1 MSKEFESEDFEY
13 AVIDLHNHSKY
24 SEEFPKTTFNE
35 REILSFFE
43 QIGKKQNKKVCF
55 AVTDH
60 DTALGA
66 YLVYKELQKNR
77 QKYPHVE
84 FVPGMELNMSLER
97 VLTYYEQPF
106 TDPSFVF
113 KKCHMLI
120 HAKKGKEEEFFKR
133 TFLYSTLA
141 HKKIMH
147 NKIAVNVGKQI
158 LAARYKLCETYSTR
172 IPLSIYKQ
180 CAFEKD
186 LKKIR
191 EIFLNKTVDFL
202 INNNKIQDINL
213 AKEEVSKVVGKLY
226 PSSPAFVDDFGYYGR
241 FNVFEINKFLGDS
254 ATICYAHPKT
264 LSFKAYS
271 KIPVKLFKDVD
282 VHTLPKEI
290 QNRISKKLNDPKQV
304 AEGYFTQQD
313 ILSKNGII
321 GDWTGIV
328 KLQLL
333 HNELKK
339 HNIKIDGYELTSK
352 TADTLKSR
360 SVFVAI
366 ANYIVDNMHLYLNYG
381 SDKHYD
387 NIDKR
392 AMFAGKNRYYQT
404 QKRTVENPYLKF
416 NRLNRQLTNDE
427 NSFTLGVEL
436 EK

>member
-24 SEEFPKTTFNE
+24 SEEFPKTTFDE
-35 REILSFFE
+35 CEMLEFFE
-43 QIGKKQNKKVCF
+43 QIGQKINKKVCF

-60 DTALGA
+60 DTSLGA
-66 YLVYKELQKNR
+66 YLVYKELQKNK

-84 FVPGMELNMSLER
+84 FVPGMELNMSLEKL
-97 VLTYYEQPF
+97 LTYYEQPF
-106 TDPSFVF
+106 TEPSFVF
-113 KKCHMLI
+113 KKCHLII

-141 HKKIMH
+141 HKKIA
-147 NKIAVNVGKQI
+147 NNNQIINVGKQI
-158 LAARYKLCETYSTR
+158 IAARNKLCEAYSIR
-172 IPLSIYKQ
+172 VPLSIYKQ

-191 EIFLNKTVDFL
+191 QIFINKSVEFL
-202 INNNKIQDINL
+202 TNNKKIQDKSL
-213 AKEEVSKVVGKLY
+213 ANEEVSKVVGKLY
-226 PSSPAFVDDFGYYGR
+226 PSSPRYVDNFGYYGR
-241 FNVFEINKFLGDS
+241 FNVLELNKFLGDS

-271 KIPVKLFKDVD
+271 KIPVKLFKDVNIR
-282 VHTLPKEI
+282 TLPKEI
-290 QNRISKKLNDPKQV
+290 QNRITRKLNDPKQFL
-304 AEGYFTQQD
+304 EGYFTQQD
-313 ILSKNGII
+313 ILTKNSVI

-333 HNELKK
+333 HKELKK
-339 HNIKIDGYELTSK
+339 HNIKIDGYELTQNTS
-352 TADTLKSR
+352 DTLKSK
-360 SVFVAI
+360 SVFMSI
-366 ANYIVDNMHLYLNYG
+366 ANYLVDVMHLYLNYG

-392 AMFAGKNRYYQT
+392 AMFTGENRYYQT
-404 QKRTVENPYLKF
+404 QKRVVENPYLKY
-416 NRLNRQLTNDE
+416 NRLDRKLTNEE
-427 NSFTLGVEL
+427 NSFTIGVEL